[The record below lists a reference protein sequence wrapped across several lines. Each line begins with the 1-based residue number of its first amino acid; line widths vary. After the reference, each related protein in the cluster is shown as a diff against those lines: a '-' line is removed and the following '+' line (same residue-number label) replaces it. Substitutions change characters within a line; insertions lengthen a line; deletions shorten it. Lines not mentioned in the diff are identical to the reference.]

1 MFFFFFFLK
10 ICQHK
15 KVVTLWPLSL
25 AFLLLVLVF
34 LASFSENQK
43 VLMSMSKK
51 KNPHHSYP
59 DVKESY
65 VPLPFLGKHKTK
77 TSGYQKSVE
86 RTDKLR
92 YVFIHKADFSD
103 FEKCQ
108 TSCFPLF
115 LVFILS
121 YTNHH
126 LPAHLYNA
134 QTRQWKFFSPNSQ
147 PRKWKANYTKT
158 VPSVIN
164 RLKSC
169 DKTKYILN
177 LIAMYVKVGL
187 NHPGGMMAGE
197 NWNHFF
203 VLPKIFINSYCCGDV
218 MKPRTHFPVWWLL
231 NTTFHRNSL
240 PVG

>member
-1 MFFFFFFLK
+1 MSRRVMCHYHSLANTK
-10 ICQHK
+10 LRPVATK
-15 KVVTLWPLSL
+15 KVLSGRINWDTCSSIRLIFRTLKSARL
-25 AFLLLVLVF
+25 AV
-34 LASFSENQK
+34 S
-43 VLMSMSKK
+43 
-51 KNPHHSYP
+51 P
-59 DVKESY
+59 
-65 VPLPFLGKHKTK
+65 
-77 TSGYQKSVE
+77 
-86 RTDKLR
+86 
-92 YVFIHKADFSD
+92 
-103 FEKCQ
+103 C
-108 TSCFPLF
+108 
-115 LVFILS
+115 

-147 PRKWKANYTKT
+147 PRKCKANYTKT

-169 DKTKYILN
+169 DKTKYILT

-231 NTTFHRNSL
+231 NTTFHRNNRL
-240 PVG
+240 PVR